1 MLPLFAQQQG
11 HAVVFGGQIERAAL
25 LQRHLLLLAGG
36 GNGGGIVS
44 STAIQKTM
52 KQRKAEVNAI
62 RKARR
67 RMEENIGKRPP
78 LFFCQHGQRE
88 GILCAKEGRRGKN
101 PAFPLEECMSKR

>member
-1 MLPLFAQQQG
+1 M
-11 HAVVFGGQIERAAL
+11 AVGL
-25 LQRHLLLLAGG
+25 S
-36 GNGGGIVS
+36 S

-78 LFFCQHGQRE
+78 FVFLSAWTERGNFMRKRG
-88 GILCAKEGRRGKN
+88 KPGKN